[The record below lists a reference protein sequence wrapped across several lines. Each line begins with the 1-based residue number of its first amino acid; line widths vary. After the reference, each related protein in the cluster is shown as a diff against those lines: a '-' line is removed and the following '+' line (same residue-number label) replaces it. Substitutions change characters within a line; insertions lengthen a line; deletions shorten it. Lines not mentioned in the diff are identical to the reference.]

1 MFQPIQP
8 ITSAV
13 GLNYSVR
20 AQEQYKLEP
29 SGVFY
34 GSAMIYI
41 PALPT
46 HRGRL
51 AKESVST
58 RARASERACVCVC
71 VSVFV
76 STRERGRVR
85 ACSDVRDLGL

>member
-1 MFQPIQP
+1 M
-8 ITSAV
+8 
-13 GLNYSVR
+13 R

-71 VSVFV
+71 VRVCEYEGERESAGVF
-76 STRERGRVR
+76 GC
-85 ACSDVRDLGL
+85 A